1 MVIAAN
7 MFTSL
12 RWFGNE
18 GTALA
23 GMNLREQEEVLLIY
37 GPRKVRKAIRERR
50 NAREQAPKKQSQ
62 S

>member
-37 GPRKVRKAIRERR
+37 GPRKLRKPSGNAGMRVSKRR
-50 NAREQAPKKQSQ
+50 KQSQ